1 MQIAFNTLTVFV
13 GIALID
19 ITLVQ
24 TANAFPLIHFVVIIT
39 VHRVFALHA
48 ILDMLLILGD
58 VLLEFL
64 KISTVGIEIQQ
75 EDAHNVL
82 KDSTTAETIQN
93 ASKLIPSA
101 KPTTPQTGYA

>member
-1 MQIAFNTLTVFV
+1 MRIAFNTLTVFV

-24 TANAFPLIHFVVIIT
+24 TANAFQLIPFVVIIT
-39 VHRVFALHA
+39 VHRAFALHA

-93 ASKLIPSA
+93 ASKLIPYA
-101 KPTTPQTGYA
+101 KLTTPQTGYA